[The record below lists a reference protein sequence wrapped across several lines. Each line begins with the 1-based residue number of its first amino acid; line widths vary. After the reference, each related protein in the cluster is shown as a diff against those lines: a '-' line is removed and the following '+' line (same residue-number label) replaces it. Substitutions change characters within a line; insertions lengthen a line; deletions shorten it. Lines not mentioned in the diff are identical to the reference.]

1 MNVVMPNLAGDWIG
15 RYPGH
20 YDEVVHI
27 RQDGT
32 TVEAV
37 KVTGDDHVPAGEVTW
52 RADLATGVGE
62 GHVAEKEFRSPRFV
76 PGKLVI
82 HSPERIEFIWEN
94 LGAVEYR
101 RDD

>member
-1 MNVVMPNLAGDWIG
+1 MSASLPNLEGDWIG

-20 YDEVVHI
+20 YDEVVRI
-27 RQDGT
+27 TQRGRVVQ
-32 TVEAV
+32 AL
-37 KVTGDDHVPAGEVTW
+37 KVTGDDHVPAGEITW
-52 RADLATGVGE
+52 RADLATGAGE

-76 PGKLVI
+76 PGKLLV

-94 LGAVEYR
+94 VGAVEYR